1 MIDIRKKKCSRL
13 VKTLFFLSL
22 LGLFGQLPKNYG
34 QFKGGSIIYLNIR
47 ILNFKKKRKEKR
59 RKKTGRVLF
68 NVYLPSEYHSY
79 VFLALAVNPQNFK
92 QVLALLINFK

>member
-13 VKTLFFLSL
+13 VKMLFFLSL

-34 QFKGGSIIYLNIR
+34 QFKGWR
-47 ILNFKKKRKEKR
+47 ILNFKKKKIN
-59 RKKTGRVLF
+59 KKTGRVLF

-79 VFLALAVNPQNFK
+79 VFLALAVNPQNFE